1 MGPLS
6 TILPA
11 SMKPLTGPD
20 RAKFTIQGHEEK
32 SAREFGKEFG
42 KTMEAYLEALD
53 ALVESP
59 DPLESL
65 MDEGSRAVNR
75 CMAVT
80 ATISGLPALE
90 AARILVQA
98 ASAIEEEAQGDGC
111 LSMLIGESIR
121 QQAEGRSL
129 ELEGLATLVE
139 ELEDEQAAMAGELE
153 QLRRELGDTE
163 KDPGD
168 RKRRDVH

>member
-1 MGPLS
+1 
-6 TILPA
+6 
-11 SMKPLTGPD
+11 MKPTGPD
-20 RAKFTIQGHEEK
+20 RAKSIIQGSVEESREE
-32 SAREFGKEFG
+32 SAGESGKEFG
-42 KTMEAYLEALD
+42 KAMDAYLKALD

-65 MDEGSRAVNR
+65 TGGDYHAARR
-75 CMAVT
+75 CMAV
-80 ATISGLPALE
+80 AAAVSGLPALE